1 MTEIYDVIITGARC
15 AGSTLAI
22 YLSRAGFRVLLV
34 DRAVFPSDTL
44 STHTFFNNT
53 VAILREIGVMDQ
65 LVETNTPPVRQI
77 KFQFDDTVIEGVIPK
92 VRGEDSC
99 FCIRRTSFDHVM
111 IEQARSEQNV
121 TVLEGFR
128 VTNVLCNGE
137 TIIGVEGINSHGRK
151 QQFRAKVV
159 VGADGRSSIIR
170 KLAKS
175 ELKVTVPANAAIY
188 YGYYSNLRKENVP
201 KFEVYKIKDHTAILF
216 PTSDDLYVVIGIMS
230 LENKTWIQRM
240 KSNPESGLRDFL
252 KNHFKNTSIAERFQS
267 ARLMQPIKGIVGY
280 DNYWYKGMG
289 KGWALVGDAISFKD
303 PGMAQGMHDAIY
315 GARILSTVLSNH
327 HDWEKEW
334 EIMADEYQKI
344 IEDEFMVRFH
354 MGCQISKNEP
364 ISEQQA
370 AVNKIIC
377 SYPGTTQKFLGI
389 YNYANEPA
397 DLEAEIKNII
407 QSQTGL

>member
-1 MTEIYDVIITGARC
+1 MNGIYDVIITGARC

-34 DRAVFPSDTL
+34 DRTVFPSDTL

-53 VAILREIGVMDQ
+53 AVVLRELGVMDK
-65 LVETNTPPVRQI
+65 LLETNTPPVRDI
-77 KFQFDDTVIEGVIPK
+77 KFQFEDTIIEGVIPEIH
-92 VRGEDSC
+92 GEGSC
-99 FCIRRTSFDHVM
+99 YCIRRTYFDRVM
-111 IEQARSEQNV
+111 IEQAKSEQHV

-128 VTNVLCNGE
+128 VTDVLYDGE
-137 TIIGVEGINSHGRK
+137 TIIGVKGVDQCDRE
-151 QQFRAKVV
+151 QQFRAKIVI
-159 VGADGRSSIIR
+159 GADGRSSTIR

-175 ELKVTVPANAAIY
+175 ELKVTVPTNAAIY
-188 YGYYSNLRKENVP
+188 YGYFANIRQENVP
-201 KFEVYKIKDHTAILF
+201 KFEVYKITDYTAILF
-216 PTSDDLYVVIGIMS
+216 PTSDDLYVVIGIS
-230 LENKTWIQRM
+230 PLENKKWIQRM
-240 KSNPESGLRDFL
+240 KANPESGLRGFL
-252 KNHFKNTSIAERFQS
+252 MNHFQNTTIPERLQS
-267 ARLMQPIKGIVGY
+267 AQLMEPIKGIVGY

-315 GARILSTVLSNH
+315 GARILSTVLSNYQ
-327 HDWEKEW
+327 DWDNQW
-334 EIMADEYQKI
+334 NRMADEYQKM

-370 AVNKIIC
+370 AVNKII
-377 SYPGTTQKFLGI
+377 SSHPRAIQKFLGI

-397 DLEAEIKNII
+397 DLEAEIKSII
-407 QSQTGL
+407 QSQP

>member
-1 MTEIYDVIITGARC
+1 MNGIYDVIITGARC

-34 DRAVFPSDTL
+34 DRTVFPSDTL

-53 VAILREIGVMDQ
+53 AAVLRELGVMDK
-65 LVETNTPPVRQI
+65 LLETNTPPVRDI
-77 KFQFDDTVIEGVIPK
+77 KFQFDDTIIEGVIPEIH
-92 VRGEDSC
+92 GEGSC
-99 FCIRRTSFDHVM
+99 YCIRRTYFDHVM
-111 IEQARSEQNV
+111 IEQAKSEQHV

-128 VTNVLCNGE
+128 VTDVLYDGE
-137 TIIGVEGINSHGRK
+137 TIIGVKGVDQCDRE
-151 QQFRAKVV
+151 QQFRAKIVI
-159 VGADGRSSIIR
+159 GADGRSSAIR

-188 YGYYSNLRKENVP
+188 YGYFANIRQENVP
-201 KFEVYKIKDHTAILF
+201 KFEVYKITDYTAILF
-216 PTSDDLYVVIGIMS
+216 PTSDDLYVVIGIS
-230 LENKTWIQRM
+230 PLENKEWIQRM
-240 KSNPESGLRDFL
+240 KVNPERGLRDFL
-252 KNHFKNTSIAERFQS
+252 TSHFQNTTIPERLQS
-267 ARLMQPIKGIVGY
+267 AQLMESVKGIVGY

-315 GARILSTVLSNH
+315 GARILSTVLSNY
-327 HDWEKEW
+327 HDWDNQW
-334 EIMADEYQKI
+334 NRMADEYQKM

-370 AVNKIIC
+370 AVNKII
-377 SYPGTTQKFLGI
+377 SSHPRAIQKFLGI

-397 DLEAEIKNII
+397 DLEAEIKSII
-407 QSQTGL
+407 QSQP